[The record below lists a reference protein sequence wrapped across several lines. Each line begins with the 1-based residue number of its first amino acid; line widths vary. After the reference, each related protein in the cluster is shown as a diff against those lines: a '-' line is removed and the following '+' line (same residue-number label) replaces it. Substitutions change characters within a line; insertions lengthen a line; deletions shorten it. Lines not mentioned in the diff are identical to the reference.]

1 MLVLGID
8 AGGTKTIGQL
18 AGPDA
23 RVLIEVR
30 GAGANLQT
38 MGELEVEKTLHE
50 VIERALA
57 SQPGPLTAIC
67 VGMAGVDRP
76 GEADTI
82 RAILARIGRGARSLV
97 VNDAL
102 IALEA
107 GLPDTPGVVL
117 VAGTGSIAYGRDA
130 NGRAAR
136 AGGWGHVLGDEG
148 SGYWIG
154 RRALQ
159 AVMRASDGRGPAT
172 ALSTLVLERYQIERA
187 QQLVHEVY
195 ARGARPVTIAALAS
209 IVERAAN
216 AGDAIAAAIVSD
228 GAGELAAATTS
239 VADQLQ
245 MPQGPVVM
253 AGNLIRAMPRL
264 DAELRRRLAERLP
277 HASVRALDVEPAQGA
292 VHLALALA
300 ANRLQVPQYLDARV

>member
-1 MLVLGID
+1 
-8 AGGTKTIGQL
+8 
-18 AGPDA
+18 
-23 RVLIEVR
+23 
-30 GAGANLQT
+30 
-38 MGELEVEKTLHE
+38 MGELEVEKTLHD
-50 VIERALA
+50 VIERALTA
-57 SQPGPLTAIC
+57 HHEPLAAIC

-82 RAILARIGRGARSLV
+82 RAILSRIGRGARALV

-107 GLPDTPGVVL
+107 GLPGSPGVVI

-159 AVMRASDGRGPAT
+159 AVMRASDGRGPST
-172 ALSTLVLERYQIERA
+172 ALSALVLERYQIQRA
-187 QQLVHEVY
+187 TQLVHEVY

-216 AGDAIAAAIVSD
+216 AGDALAASIVSESAD
-228 GAGELAAATTS
+228 ELAAATAS
-239 VADQLQ
+239 VTGQLQ
-245 MPQGPVVM
+245 MPQGPVVL
-253 AGNLIRAMPRL
+253 AGNLFRAMPRL
-264 DAELRRRLAERLP
+264 ASELRRRLTLRLP
-277 HASVRALDVEPAQGA
+277 EASVRALDVEPAQGA
-292 VHLALALA
+292 VRLALALA
-300 ANRLQVPQYLDARV
+300 SDRLQVPQYLDARG